1 MRNALSAL
9 RPVYVIGVGNHRY
22 QRRSQTSYVELGLT
36 AVRAALADAGIAW
49 PAVESAYLASTQLD
63 MSPARPMLRHLGCT
77 GIPMQQVENASA
89 SGSTAFR
96 NAVMDVAAGMSEIS
110 LAVGVDKP
118 RSLTLGQTH
127 NGLDSL
133 ERDRVSP
140 FTHFALLA
148 EKYAAE
154 SGATAADFARV
165 AVKNL
170 GNGARNPWA
179 HRQQAYS
186 LEEIMGGDPV
196 AGFLTPLQC
205 CPVGEGAAAVL
216 VASEQALCRYGI
228 EPPRAP
234 RVLNSTARS
243 ERLYPDA
250 TGWDAALT
258 QETVLQAYAEA
269 DVRPEQLDIVEMHDA
284 FTVEELLYVEQ
295 MGLCAP
301 GTAAAELRSGAFD
314 IGGRVAV
321 SPSGGLLAMG
331 HPLGPTGLG
340 QICEI
345 TRQLR
350 GEAQGRQ
357 HPGARTAMAH
367 MLGAGAVCVVH
378 ILRNE
383 T

>member
-1 MRNALSAL
+1 MRNPLAAL

-22 QRRSQTSYVELGLT
+22 QRRSATSYVELGLA
-36 AVRAALADAGIAW
+36 AVRAALADAGVAW
-49 PAVESAYLASTQLD
+49 SAVNSAYCATTQLD
-63 MSPARPMLRHLGCT
+63 MAPARPMLRHLGCT
-77 GIPMQQVENASA
+77 GIPIQQVENASA

-96 NAVMDVAAGMSEIS
+96 NAVIDVASGIS
-110 LAVGVDKP
+110 DIALAMGVDKP
-118 RSLTLGQTH
+118 RSLTLGISH

-133 ERDRVSP
+133 EGDRVSP

-179 HRQQAYS
+179 HRQRAHS
-186 LEEIMGGDPV
+186 LAEIMSGEPV

-216 VASEQALCRYGI
+216 VASEEALRRHGI

-243 ERLYPDA
+243 ERLYPDE

-258 QETVLQAYAEA
+258 RETILQAYAEA
-269 DVRPEQLDIVEMHDA
+269 DVTPDQIDIVEMHDA

-301 GTAAAELRSGAFD
+301 GTAAAELRAGAFD

-331 HPLGPTGLG
+331 HPLGPTGIG

-350 GEAQGRQ
+350 GEAEGRQ
-357 HPGARTAMAH
+357 HHGARTGLAH

-383 T
+383 N

>member
-1 MRNALSAL
+1 MADFL
-9 RPVYVIGVGNHRY
+9 RI
-22 QRRSQTSYVELGLT
+22 
-36 AVRAALADAGIAW
+36 
-49 PAVESAYLASTQLD
+49 PAN
-63 MSPARPMLRHLGCT
+63 PHLGCT

-96 NAVMDVAAGMSEIS
+96 NAVIEVASGMSDVV
-110 LAVGVDKP
+110 LAMGVDKP
-118 RSLTLGQTH
+118 RSLTLGITH

-148 EKYAAE
+148 EKYAAQ
-154 SGATAADFARV
+154 SGATAADFAQV

-170 GNGARNPWA
+170 ANGARNPWA
-179 HRQQAYS
+179 HRQHAYS
-186 LEEIMGGDPV
+186 LAEIMSGEPV

-205 CPVGEGAAAVL
+205 CPVGEGAAAIL
-216 VASEQALCRYGI
+216 VASEQALRRHGI
-228 EPPRAP
+228 DPRRAP
-234 RVLNSTARS
+234 RVLSSTARS
-243 ERLYPDA
+243 ERLYPDE

-258 QETVLQAYAEA
+258 RETVLQAYAEA
-269 DVRPEQLDIVEMHDA
+269 DVTPDQLDIVEMHDA

-331 HPLGPTGLG
+331 HPLGPTGIG

-345 TRQLR
+345 IRQLR
-350 GEAQGRQ
+350 GEAEGRQ
-357 HPGARTAMAH
+357 HPNARTGMAH

>member
-1 MRNALSAL
+1 MHNPLAAL

-22 QRRSQTSYVELGLT
+22 QRRSSTPYVALGLT
-36 AVRAALADAGIAW
+36 AVRAALGDAGLEW
-49 PAVESAYLASTQLD
+49 PAVNSAYCATTQLD
-63 MSPARPMLRHLGCT
+63 MSPARPMLRHLGCS

-96 NAVMDVAAGMSEIS
+96 NAVIDVASGMSDIS

-118 RSLTLGQTH
+118 RSFTLGQSH

-133 ERDRVSP
+133 EGNRVSP

-148 EKYAAE
+148 EKYAAS
-154 SGATAADFARV
+154 SGATAADFAQV

-179 HRQQAYS
+179 HRQQARS
-186 LEEIMGGDPV
+186 LAEVMHGEPV
-196 AGFLTPLQC
+196 AGFLTALQC
-205 CPVGEGAAAVL
+205 CPMGEGASAVL
-216 VASEQALCRYGI
+216 LASGEALRRHGI
-228 EPPRAP
+228 DPRRAP

-243 ERLYPDA
+243 ERLYPDE

-258 QETVLQAYAEA
+258 EETVLQAYAEA
-269 DVRPEQLDIVEMHDA
+269 QVSPDELDIVEMHDA
-284 FTVEELLYVEQ
+284 FTVEELLYVEK
-295 MGLCAP
+295 MRLCAP
-301 GTAAAELRSGAFD
+301 GTAAAELRAGAFD

-350 GEAQGRQ
+350 GEAEGRQ
-357 HPGARTAMAH
+357 HKGARTGMAH
-367 MLGAGAVCVVH
+367 MLGAGAVCIVH

>member
-1 MRNALSAL
+1 MRNPLAAL

-22 QRRSQTSYVELGLT
+22 QRRSATSYVELGLA
-36 AVRAALADAGIAW
+36 AVRAALADAGVAW
-49 PAVESAYLASTQLD
+49 SAVNSAYCATTQLD
-63 MSPARPMLRHLGCT
+63 MAPARPMLRHLGCT
-77 GIPMQQVENASA
+77 GIPIQQVENASA

-96 NAVMDVAAGMSEIS
+96 NAVIDVASGIS
-110 LAVGVDKP
+110 DIALAMGVDKP
-118 RSLTLGQTH
+118 RSLTLGISH

-133 ERDRVSP
+133 EGDRVSP

-179 HRQQAYS
+179 HRQRAHS
-186 LEEIMGGDPV
+186 LAEIMSGEPV

-216 VASEQALCRYGI
+216 VASEEALRRHGI

-243 ERLYPDA
+243 ERLYPDE

-258 QETVLQAYAEA
+258 RETILQAYAEA
-269 DVRPEQLDIVEMHDA
+269 DVTPDQIDIVEMHDA

-301 GTAAAELRSGAFD
+301 GTAAAELRAGAFD

-331 HPLGPTGLG
+331 HPLGPTGIG

-350 GEAQGRQ
+350 GE
-357 HPGARTAMAH
+357 
-367 MLGAGAVCVVH
+367 
-378 ILRNE
+378 
-383 T
+383 